1 MATHL
6 TIKSQICGGGPNELA
21 SHDPLHESVCV
32 LQFYDCT
39 FTPTW
44 VDFTSTPENRSSRNI
59 YRLWQHHF
67 SHGRQM
73 RPNISALNY
82 EEEQT
87 PELMMEE
94 ERQSRK
100 RLATDIFRGDF

>member
-1 MATHL
+1 
-6 TIKSQICGGGPNELA
+6 
-21 SHDPLHESVCV
+21 
-32 LQFYDCT
+32 
-39 FTPTW
+39 
-44 VDFTSTPENRSSRNI
+44 
-59 YRLWQHHF
+59 
-67 SHGRQM
+67 M

-100 RLATDIFRGDF
+100 RLATDIFRGDV